1 MYLTS
6 LNMHMDTL
14 ACGYLLL
21 AFLVIISFSSALA
34 NRDFCVSG
42 INSLFLLCIREGYTH
57 FRDTLTFHIL
67 GINWKSVGIHSPE
80 Y

>member
-1 MYLTS
+1 LILIDDS
-6 LNMHMDTL
+6 VL
-14 ACGYLLL
+14 AIGGRGDIKAGEGKLAVPELVLCFVYPGYTH
-21 AFLVIISFSSALA
+21 FS
-34 NRDFCVSG
+34 CCHTVHP
-42 INSLFLLCIREGYTH
+42 GYTH